1 MKSSLILR
9 KDRETPNSQGDSPNH
24 HRPLHQLRSQARV
37 GPTLKFSYRSVKTD
51 VGIFG
56 TFSEK
61 GHEDCQTVFSS
72 FGSKDETSSHVSI
85 VTTKFAY
92 HLFLVLTW
100 ACNFRPVIRGRPSA
114 KRAIHICGQPRWV
127 FVLVFSAMSFFLW
140 FASCGILMVLWA
152 FAIGLLATL
161 IHASFRTPNLKARL
175 NTFREEFRA
184 VWHNYS
190 EL

>member
-1 MKSSLILR
+1 MVDHVLNSL
-9 KDRETPNSQGDSPNH
+9 E
-24 HRPLHQLRSQARV
+24 PLFFC
-37 GPTLKFSYRSVKTD
+37 FSALSCHLFNIVN
-51 VGIFG
+51 VCSCSFAG

-72 FGSKDETSSHVSI
+72 FGSKDETSSHVNLLFEGAHLQNEQYIYVDSLDGYSSWYFLQD
-85 VTTKFAY
+85 VLSHVNNYAFLFRFA
-92 HLFLVLTW
+92 V
-100 ACNFRPVIRGRPSA
+100 
-114 KRAIHICGQPRWV
+114 
-127 FVLVFSAMSFFLW
+127 SFFLW